1 MATRDYKESD
11 FHSVIE
17 VSRQA
22 FEHPDP
28 IEYTQRSIENG
39 RVWVAVS
46 DEVNVQNPAGV
57 ENVVGFLISKL
68 KNSTPYVN
76 SVAVLPAFRGKGIAK
91 KLFEKF
97 EEFYG
102 LQQKSEV
109 KIFWLQ
115 VRTNN
120 PAQKL
125 YFDLGYRVTGF
136 DEHYYGQ
143 NEHALCMHKSARI

>member
-1 MATRDYKESD
+1 MAIRDYKESD

-17 VSRQA
+17 ASRQA

-39 RVWVAVS
+39 RVWVAIED
-46 DEVNVQNPAGV
+46 DE
-57 ENVVGFLISKL
+57 VVGFLISKL

-102 LQQKSEV
+102 FQQKSEV

>member
-1 MATRDYKESD
+1 MVIRDYKESD
-11 FHSVIE
+11 FHSVISINQE
-17 VSRQA
+17 SFAQP
-22 FEHPDP
+22 EP
-28 IEYTQRSIENG
+28 IEFVQASIENG

-57 ENVVGFLISKL
+57 EKVVGFLISKF
-68 KNSTPYVN
+68 KHSTSYVN
-76 SVAVLPAFRGKGIAK
+76 NVAVLSEYRHKGIAK

-102 LQQKSEV
+102 SLQTPEV

-115 VRTNN
+115 VRANN

-125 YFDLGYRVTGF
+125 YFDWGYRVTGF
-136 DEHYYGQ
+136 DEHYYGR
-143 NEHALCMHKSARI
+143 NEHALCMYKSARI

>member
-1 MATRDYKESD
+1 MAIRDYKESD

-17 VSRQA
+17 ASRQA

-39 RVWVAVS
+39 RVWIAIEE
-46 DEVNVQNPAGV
+46 DE
-57 ENVVGFLISKL
+57 VVGFLISKL

-102 LQQKSEV
+102 FQQKSEV

>member
-1 MATRDYKESD
+1 MAIRDYKESD

-39 RVWVAVS
+39 RVWVAIED
-46 DEVNVQNPAGV
+46 DE
-57 ENVVGFLISKL
+57 VVGFLISKL

-102 LQQKSEV
+102 FQQKSEV

>member
-1 MATRDYKESD
+1 MAIRDYKESD

-39 RVWVAVS
+39 RVWVAIED
-46 DEVNVQNPAGV
+46 DE
-57 ENVVGFLISKL
+57 VVGFLISKF
-68 KNSTPYVN
+68 KHSTPYVN

-102 LQQKSEV
+102 FQQKSEV

>member
-1 MATRDYKESD
+1 MAIRDYKESD

-17 VSRQA
+17 ASRQA

-39 RVWVAVS
+39 RVWVAIED
-46 DEVNVQNPAGV
+46 DE
-57 ENVVGFLISKL
+57 VVGFLISKL

-76 SVAVLPAFRGKGIAK
+76 SVAVLPAFRGKGVAK

-102 LQQKSEV
+102 FQQKSEV

-143 NEHALCMHKSARI
+143 NEHALCMYKSARI

>member
-1 MATRDYKESD
+1 MVIRDYKESD
-11 FHSVIE
+11 FHSVIS

-28 IEYTQRSIENG
+28 IEYTQRSIEDG
-39 RVWVAVS
+39 HVWVATE
-46 DEVNVQNPAGV
+46 DNE
-57 ENVVGFLISKL
+57 VVGFLISKF
-68 KNSTPYVN
+68 KHSTPYVN
-76 SVAVLPAFRGKGIAK
+76 NVAVLSEYRHKGIAK

-102 LQQKSEV
+102 FQQKSEV

-143 NEHALCMHKSARI
+143 NEHALCMYKSARI

>member
-1 MATRDYKESD
+1 MVIRDYKESD

-39 RVWVAVS
+39 RVWIAIEE
-46 DEVNVQNPAGV
+46 DE
-57 ENVVGFLISKL
+57 VVGFLISKL

-102 LQQKSEV
+102 FQQKSEV

-143 NEHALCMHKSARI
+143 NEHALCMLKSARI

>member
-1 MATRDYKESD
+1 MVIRDYKESD

-39 RVWVAVS
+39 RVWIAIEE
-46 DEVNVQNPAGV
+46 DE
-57 ENVVGFLISKL
+57 VVGFLISKL

-102 LQQKSEV
+102 FQQKSEV

-136 DEHYYGQ
+136 DEHYYGR
-143 NEHALCMHKSARI
+143 NEHALCMYKSARI

>member
-1 MATRDYKESD
+1 MAIRDYKESD

-39 RVWVAVS
+39 RVWIAIEE
-46 DEVNVQNPAGV
+46 DE
-57 ENVVGFLISKL
+57 VVGFLISKL

-102 LQQKSEV
+102 FQQKSEV

>member
-1 MATRDYKESD
+1 MVIRDYKESD
-11 FHSVIE
+11 FHSVIS

-28 IEYTQRSIENG
+28 IEYTQRSIEDG
-39 RVWVAVS
+39 HVWVATE
-46 DEVNVQNPAGV
+46 DNE
-57 ENVVGFLISKL
+57 VVGFLISKF
-68 KNSTPYVN
+68 KHSTPYVN
-76 SVAVLPAFRGKGIAK
+76 NVAVLSEYRHKGIAK

-102 LQQKSEV
+102 SLQTPEV

-115 VRTNN
+115 VRANN

-125 YFDLGYRVTGF
+125 YFDWGYRVTGF
-136 DEHYYGQ
+136 DEHYYGR
-143 NEHALCMHKSARI
+143 NEHALCMYKSARI

>member
-1 MATRDYKESD
+1 MVICDYRKFN

-39 RVWVAVS
+39 RVWVAIED
-46 DEVNVQNPAGV
+46 DE
-57 ENVVGFLISKL
+57 VVGFLIGKV
-68 KNSTPYVN
+68 KHNTPYVN

-115 VRTNN
+115 VRTDN

-143 NEHALCMHKSARI
+143 NEHALCMHKSVRI

>member
-1 MATRDYKESD
+1 MAIRDYKESD

-17 VSRQA
+17 ASRQA

-39 RVWVAVS
+39 RVWVAIED
-46 DEVNVQNPAGV
+46 DE
-57 ENVVGFLISKL
+57 VVGFLISKL

-102 LQQKSEV
+102 FQQKSEV

-115 VRTNN
+115 VRANN

-125 YFDLGYRVTGF
+125 YFDWGYRVTGF
-136 DEHYYGQ
+136 DEHYYGR
-143 NEHALCMHKSARI
+143 NEHALCMYKSARI